1 MAIDFRNV
9 TDWTIPEGN
18 CVKVYDST
26 DSIIWQKDTYT
37 DMDYVTCSTYPTGI
51 IVPVSIPMDT
61 SYEIFMDFQPTSVS
75 ADTAILPMGGWS
87 RTASNCKFFTFEM
100 DYTYYSSGRWS
111 DNVGYWDSDDE
122 DVYRYEWV
130 NSRNVSFSAGNRHT
144 ITNTQNYT
152 THYDVT
158 SSRQIGS
165 SNSSSCVWNLEA
177 AVNGYYGFG
186 IMANKNGG
194 NYGDTYGR
202 FIGNI
207 YGAHIIVNGVTLYN
221 FKPVKRNKTGEY
233 GLYDTVNN
241 VFYTSMT
248 SNPFTHIDTPVSS
261 ISLTDTE
268 VGIGLSKRIPRVIN
282 PNYTSASSITW
293 TSSDPS
299 IATVNENGFVTG
311 VSKGTTT
318 ITATS
323 NNSSVSDTANIT
335 VYIPTTGITLSPSD
349 ITLNVGDTSY
359 VDAIITPSNADHKN
373 ITWRMGSGYTS
384 SIITLGTH
392 TDWANITAKAEG
404 TETIYATTYDGQTD
418 WCTVDVTTVITPA
431 TGVYLSSSSMT
442 LKVGDTNTLTATVLP
457 SNASNKGVSWSSSN
471 SSIATVSA
479 GTVTGVAP
487 GTCTITVTTSDGGYT
502 ATCNVTVVSALTPVT
517 SVSLNTNSALIGSQG
532 TTATHTVQ
540 LSATV
545 LPANATDRSVSW
557 TSSNTS
563 IATVSS
569 SGLVTAGSTP
579 GTVTITATS
588 NDGSKKS
595 DSCSVNVAQ
604 INLSNSSANMVVG
617 QTLQLVASV
626 SPNLSYTWAS
636 SDTSKATVSSSGL
649 VTAIGITPS
658 SNPVYIYCTIN
669 GTDYTVNP
677 CAITIV
683 PQITPDDPTIDT
695 KSVTIYNPTEYTA
708 YYGFDNTTSSS
719 LGPGESDPVDI
730 EDGEVLYIARSGS
743 NITITIDSC
752 ESNYKVRASAYE
764 FGYDD
769 IVDGDLITLNSA
781 V

>member
-26 DSIIWQKDTYT
+26 GEIIWQKDTYT
-37 DMDYVTCSTYPTGI
+37 DMDYVSCSTYPTGI
-51 IVPVSIPMDT
+51 IVPVSIPLNAT
-61 SYEIFMDFQPTSVS
+61 YEIFMDFQPTSVS

-122 DVYRYEWV
+122 DVYRYEWI

-165 SNSSSCVWNLEA
+165 SNSSPCIWNLEA

-248 SNPFTHIDTPVSS
+248 SNPFTHIDTPISS

-299 IATVNENGFVTG
+299 VATVNENGFVTG

-318 ITATS
+318 ITAVS

-335 VYIPTTGITLSPSD
+335 VYIPTTGVTLSPSD
-349 ITLNVGDTSY
+349 ITLNIGDTSY

-431 TGVYLSSSSMT
+431 TGVSLSSSSMT
-442 LKVGDTNTLTATVLP
+442 IKVGDTSTLTATVSP

-545 LPANATDRSVSW
+545 LPTNATDRSVSW

-569 SGLVTAGSTP
+569 SGLVTAGLTP
-579 GTVTITATS
+579 GTATITATS

-617 QTLQLVASV
+617 QTLQLVASA

-649 VTAIGITPS
+649 VTAVGITPS
-658 SNPVYIYCTIN
+658 NNPVYIYCTIN
-669 GTDYTVNP
+669 GTNYTVNP

-683 PQITPDDPTIDT
+683 SQVIPVIDT

>member
-51 IVPVSIPMDT
+51 IVPVSIPMDA
-61 SYEIFMDFQPTSVS
+61 SYEIFMDFQPTSAS
-75 ADTAILPMGGWS
+75 TDTAVLPMGGWS

-100 DYTYYSSGRWS
+100 DYTYYSSGRWT
-111 DNVGYWDSDDE
+111 DNVGYWNSDDE

-130 NSRNVSFSAGNRHT
+130 NSRYTSFSAVNRHT
-144 ITNTQNYT
+144 ITNTDITT

-158 SSRQIGS
+158 NSRTIGTS
-165 SNSSSCVWNLEA
+165 YQTACRWNSEA

-194 NYGDTYGR
+194 NYGNTYGT

-248 SNPFTHIDTPVSS
+248 SNPFTHIDTPISS

-299 IATVNENGFVTG
+299 VATVNENGFVTG

-318 ITATS
+318 VTATS

-335 VYIPTTGITLSPSD
+335 VYIPTTGVTLSPNSL
-349 ITLNVGDTSY
+349 TLNVGDTSY
-359 VDAIITPSNADHKN
+359 IDAIITPSNADHKD
-373 ITWRMGSGYTS
+373 ITWSLSSGRTS
-384 SIITLGTH
+384 DYITLRKY
-392 TDWANITAKAEG
+392 DDYVEVTADAEG
-404 TETIYATTYDGQTD
+404 SVYVQAETYDGQTASAL
-418 WCTVDVTTVITPA
+418 VDVTTVITPA
-431 TGVYLSSSSMT
+431 TGVSLSSSSMT
-442 LKVGDTNTLTATVLP
+442 LKVGDTSTLTATVSP

-479 GTVTGVAP
+479 GTVTGIAP

-502 ATCNVTVVSALTPVT
+502 ATCNVTVVNALTPVT

-545 LPANATDRSVSW
+545 LPTNATDRSVSW

-569 SGLVTAGSTP
+569 SGLVTAGLTP
-579 GTVTITATS
+579 GTATITATS

-617 QTLQLVASV
+617 QTLQLVASA

-649 VTAIGITPS
+649 VTAVGITPS
-658 SNPVYIYCTIN
+658 NNPVYIYCTIN
-669 GTDYTVNP
+669 GTNYTVNP

-683 PQITPDDPTIDT
+683 SQVIPVIDT
-695 KSVTIYNPTEYTA
+695 KSITIYNPTEYTA

-752 ESNYKVRASAYE
+752 ESNYKVRASVYE

-769 IVDGDLITLNSA
+769 IVDGDLITLSSA

>member
-26 DSIIWQKDTYT
+26 GSIIWQKDTYT

-165 SNSSSCVWNLEA
+165 SNSSSCIWNLEA

-248 SNPFTHIDTPVSS
+248 SNPFTHIDTPISS

-299 IATVNENGFVTG
+299 VATVNENGFVTG

-318 ITATS
+318 ITAVS

-335 VYIPTTGITLSPSD
+335 VYIPTTGVTLSPSD
-349 ITLNVGDTSY
+349 ITLNIGDTSY

-431 TGVYLSSSSMT
+431 TGVSLSSSSMT
-442 LKVGDTNTLTATVLP
+442 IKVGDTSTLTATVSP

-545 LPANATDRSVSW
+545 LPTNATDRSVSW

-569 SGLVTAGSTP
+569 SGLVTAGLTP
-579 GTVTITATS
+579 GTATITATS

-617 QTLQLVASV
+617 QTLQLVASA

-649 VTAIGITPS
+649 VTAVGITPS
-658 SNPVYIYCTIN
+658 NNPVYIYCTIN
-669 GTDYTVNP
+669 GTNYTVNP

-683 PQITPDDPTIDT
+683 SQVIPVIDT

-769 IVDGDLITLNSA
+769 IVDGDLITLSSA
-781 V
+781 I